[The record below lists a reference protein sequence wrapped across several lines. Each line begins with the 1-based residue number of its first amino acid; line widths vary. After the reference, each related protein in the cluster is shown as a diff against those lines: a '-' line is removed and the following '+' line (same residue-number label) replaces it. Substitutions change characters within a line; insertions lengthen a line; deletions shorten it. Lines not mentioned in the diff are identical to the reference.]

1 MSNAS
6 QEWIGLRQAAD
17 ALGIS
22 PATLKN
28 WVRFGEVAPRP
39 GDGPLAFHRQEITR
53 VKASLEQGQGGRLTR
68 RANKARAT
76 ARYLPREA
84 LANAAQA
91 QLLAPLIR
99 FILEQRL
106 DVEAAL
112 YALAW
117 NWLNLRKFAPLPAP
131 GLDPGAL
138 AHPQIRMEM
147 AAWHAV
153 LAGKLQQAHYL
164 TLAGMP
170 IADTDDV
177 LGVLYQALQLAGK
190 KSVNGAWY
198 TPAAI
203 VAQLMSD
210 HLTEDCTVLDPCCG
224 SGQFLLAAIDRLAAL
239 GARQIHARVCGMDR
253 DLLAVRIAR
262 LNVLVRLAAESPFEP
277 RIYCGDSLHDLAG
290 RFNQPFGLVAT
301 NPPWGAHYPAA
312 AYEQLDD
319 GYRALGSRES
329 FALFLEAGR
338 RMLAPGGRLTYILP
352 QAFLNVRRHQAL
364 RQHLLRHLNVVRIV
378 ELERVFSGVFTP
390 VIRVDMVRPPTGAG
404 GAANRLLLDGSAWIP
419 GLDALDRQILG
430 KVYALPHTTLE
441 GQAQFALGIV
451 TGNNAA
457 FLCMSRAAGM
467 EGILKGSDIRPYCVS
482 APQQFIRF
490 EPARLQQVAPIR
502 LYRAPAKLVYR
513 FISKRLVFAYDDR
526 QYLTLNSANILIP
539 AVPGYPIKLILALL
553 NSSVYQFIF
562 QRRFHSIK
570 ILRSHLEAL
579 PLPHMSPDLQ
589 QAILDRVDRLLPA
602 TAPVQALL
610 HREIGQLV
618 AQVFSLTPEE
628 ITHIRQQV
636 GD

>member
-1 MSNAS
+1 VSDAT

-39 GDGPLAFHRQEITR
+39 GGGPLAFHRQEITR
-53 VKASLEQGQGGRLTR
+53 VKTALAQGQGGRLTR

-91 QLLAPLIR
+91 QLLAPLLR
-99 FILEQRL
+99 FVLEQRL
-106 DVEAAL
+106 EVEAAL

-117 NWLNLRKFAPLPAP
+117 NWLNIRELATAPAP
-131 GLDPGAL
+131 GLDPGVL
-138 AHPQIRMEM
+138 AHPQIRAEM
-147 AAWHAV
+147 TAWHAA
-153 LAGKLQQAHYL
+153 LAGELQQAHYL

-170 IADTDDV
+170 IADTGDV

-198 TPAAI
+198 TPATI
-203 VAQLMSD
+203 VAQVMSD
-210 HLTEDCTVLDPCCG
+210 HLNGDCTVLDPCCG

-239 GARQIHARVCGMDR
+239 GVGQIHERVCGMDR
-253 DLLAVRIAR
+253 DPLAVRIAR
-262 LNVLVRLAAESPFEP
+262 LNVLVRLAGEAPFEP
-277 RIYCGDSLHDLAG
+277 RIYCGDSLLDLPE
-290 RFNQPFGLVAT
+290 RFDHSFGLVAT
-301 NPPWGAHYPAA
+301 NPPWGAHYPVAA
-312 AYEQLDD
+312 CEQLDD
-319 GYRALGSRES
+319 GYRVIGSRES

-338 RMLAPGGRLTYILP
+338 RMLAPGGILTYILP

-364 RQHLLRHLNVVRIV
+364 RQHLLRYLKVVRIV
-378 ELERVFSGVFTP
+378 ALERVFSGVFTP
-390 VIRVDMVRPPTGAG
+390 VIRVDMERPAAGAG
-404 GAANRLLLDGSAWIP
+404 GAANHIVLDDSAWIP
-419 GLDALDRQILG
+419 GLGALDRQILD

-441 GQAQFALGIV
+441 GQAHFALGIV

-457 FLCMSRAAGM
+457 FLSTVCQPGM
-467 EGILKGSDIRPYCVS
+467 EGILKGSDIQPYCVS

-490 EPARLQQVAPIR
+490 EPARLQQVAPVAS
-502 LYRAPAKLVYR
+502 YRAPAKLVYR
-513 FISKRLVFAYDDR
+513 FIGKRLVFAYDDR
-526 QYLTLNSANILIP
+526 QYLTLNSANILVP
-539 AVPGYPIKLILALL
+539 AVPGYPIKLVLALL

-579 PLPHMSPDLQ
+579 PLPHMSPGLQ
-589 QAILDRVDRLLPA
+589 QAICDRIGRLLQANAPA
-602 TAPVQALL
+602 RTLL
-610 HREIGQLV
+610 HQEIGQLV
-618 AQVFSLTPEE
+618 AQAFSLTPEE
-628 ITHIRQQV
+628 AAYIRQVV